1 MNTAIFIKNLR
12 ETYDNGFEALK
23 GISLEVEQADSF
35 ALLGPNSAATNWP
48 GFAFF
53 ARGWRDI
60 QFINFFASCGRAW
73 LAAGGTVP
81 LALKQSI
88 RCPIVVQKLFKAF
101 N

>member
-1 MNTAIFIKNLR
+1 MNTAISIKNLR

-23 GISLEVEQADSF
+23 GISLEVEQADFF

-60 QFINFFASCGRAW
+60 QSIYFFASCGRAW
-73 LAAGGTVP
+73 LAAGGV
-81 LALKQSI
+81 QSHWH
-88 RCPIVVQKLFKAF
+88 
-101 N
+101 